1 MPFSE
6 DEIAE
11 FKAEAEEL
19 LDGAEKSLMAI
30 QRGESFAGHYDAI
43 FRVFHSL
50 KGAAGMMELSHVQS
64 HMHQVES
71 IFTEQKGKS
80 ALDVPYVE
88 FFLRATDACRALLEG
103 ESVNFNYTV
112 APGAVPAVE
121 AAAPVAPPAEIVVT
135 PAAQAVPAKV
145 AAPKSASGPGTK
157 VLLVDDEAF
166 LVEILRDLLGD
177 AGFDVCGTT
186 DPEEALRLLETYRPD
201 VVLSDISMPRIT
213 GHELLARVKKAHPD
227 LPVIFLSGHVDKEA
241 LMQGIEKGV
250 YAVIEKPFNHVQ
262 VVESCL
268 NAAKKYRLT
277 KLVQRSLNLLLYQ
290 FSDLD
295 DFLIAQGKQD
305 VRNSIRHELTAL
317 LEQVREMR
325 QAENPAR
332 KAAG

>member
-30 QRGESFAGHYDAI
+30 QRGESFAAHYDAI

-50 KGAAGMMELSHVQS
+50 KGAAGMMELGHVQA

-71 IFTEQKGKS
+71 TFTEQKGK
-80 ALDVPYVE
+80 AVLEGAFVE

-103 ESVNFNYTV
+103 EKVDFDYSVRSGAAPV
-112 APGAVPAVE
+112 ACQTPAPAP
-121 AAAPVAPPAEIVVT
+121 AAAPVLRAAEPVKA
-135 PAAQAVPAKV
+135 PAAKT
-145 AAPKSASGPGTK
+145 APGPGIK

-177 AGFDVCGTT
+177 AGFEVCGTT
-186 DPEEALRLLETYRPD
+186 DPEEALRLIETYRPD

-213 GHELLARVKKAHPD
+213 GHELLGRVKKAYPD

-241 LMQGIEKGV
+241 LMQGIANGV

-332 KAAG
+332 KAG